1 MAHVIIKPRAVIR
14 QTLDDPLNLAK
25 FDEGTRAY
33 IASILAKQ
41 DEEWTR
47 AEFRKMHTFFGDC
60 DD

>member
-1 MAHVIIKPRAVIR
+1 MSHVIIKPRAVIR
-14 QTLDDPLNLAK
+14 EALSEPLNLAK

-33 IASILAKQ
+33 IATILTKP